1 MPRLMEDLIG
11 GAVGLWGKD
20 RLYFSLLLENVEQP
34 RGHCAINGSI
44 KLEMSG
50 DQNYDLGNLAT
61 IVNKNHLNQ
70 SNGYCRV

>member
-1 MPRLMEDLIG
+1 MEDLIG

-34 RGHCAINGSI
+34 RGHCECAINGSI

-70 SNGYCRV
+70 SNGYCRLRQ